1 MTGKH
6 SDRAPDD
13 PRGIDGVRRR
23 LDSAR
28 NYMYIQ

>member
-1 MTGKH
+1 MNGKH

-13 PRGIDGVRRR
+13 PRGIDGVWSD
-23 LDSAR
+23 LGSAR